1 MLLIFFLIVYDITYC
16 YFINFITV
24 NAFGKGSNVPCKIV
38 ILISFIKTQ
47 ANIIVIT
54 IAMYKGAKVDRRI
67 MVNYNYSDYTV
78 YSNKVMM
85 FNEFQISYLYN

>member
-1 MLLIFFLIVYDITYC
+1 MLLIFFLIVYDIAYC

-24 NAFGKGSNVPCKIV
+24 NIAFGKGSNVPCKIV

-54 IAMYKGAKVDRRI
+54 IAMYKGAKVNRRI

-78 YSNKVMM
+78 YSNKLKM
-85 FNEFQISYLYN
+85 FNEFR

>member
-1 MLLIFFLIVYDITYC
+1 MLLIFFLIVYDIAYC

-47 ANIIVIT
+47 ANIIVII

-78 YSNKVMM
+78 YSNKLMM
-85 FNEFQISYLYN
+85 FNEFQINYLYN